1 MKAAS
6 EPAEMSRQD
15 RLSELLR
22 HSPIIPVITIERV
35 EDAVPLAQALV
46 AGGLRLLEIT
56 LRTPVAPEAAAAI
69 VANVPD
75 AIVGIGTVVS
85 ERDLVLASEL
95 GAQFALS
102 PGATPDLLDA
112 AVASNLP
119 FIPGIATASEL
130 MAALARGFDIVKF
143 FPAVP
148 AGGIGALAALAG
160 PFPQARF
167 CPTGGIGEANASE
180 WLAQPNVIAVGGS
193 WLTPATDVRK
203 GDWPAL
209 TDRARRTLAQIAGT
223 LRGLG
228 EVPR

>member
-1 MKAAS
+1 MMSAS
-6 EPAEMSRQD
+6 GPAEMSRQD
-15 RLSELLR
+15 RLVELLR
-22 HSPIIPVITIERV
+22 DAPIIPVITIERV
-35 EDAVPLAQALV
+35 DDAVPLAEALV

-56 LRTPVAPEAAAAI
+56 LRTPVAPKAAAAI
-69 VANVPD
+69 VANVPE

-112 AVASNLP
+112 AAASDLP

-148 AGGIGALAALAG
+148 G
-160 PFPQARF
+160 
-167 CPTGGIGEANASE
+167 
-180 WLAQPNVIAVGGS
+180 
-193 WLTPATDVRK
+193 
-203 GDWPAL
+203 
-209 TDRARRTLAQIAGT
+209 RRNRCA
-223 LRGLG
+223 
-228 EVPR
+228 